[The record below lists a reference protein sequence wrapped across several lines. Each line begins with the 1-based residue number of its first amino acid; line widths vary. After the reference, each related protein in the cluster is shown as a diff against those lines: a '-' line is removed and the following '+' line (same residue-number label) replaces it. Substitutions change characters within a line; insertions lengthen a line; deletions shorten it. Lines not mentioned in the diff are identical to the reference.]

1 MPEITN
7 ELRDIIN
14 SLSVTE
20 AYDFYN
26 KFIHNE
32 EHQAL
37 LSKHG
42 FSTAGSIAPVNWEVF
57 ASILTGDM
65 GKQGYGAD
73 LDHFEVKSSVNR
85 NSFEYQYHLNGGKT
99 KLKDDMEVNHIFI
112 SYSRDYKDIEVR
124 LVEGRVLKPIFES
137 WMEGLVKNYE
147 GPNRRQRYRKSI
159 AFGLVASN
167 GVTVLKTLNGKL
179 VQS

>member
-1 MPEITN
+1 MSDITN

-14 SLSVTE
+14 SLSVAE

-32 EHQAL
+32 EHQNL
-37 LSKHG
+37 LAKHG

-73 LDHFEVKSSVNR
+73 LDNFEVKSSVDKS
-85 NSFEYQYHLNGGKT
+85 SFEYQYHLNGGKT
-99 KLKDDMEVNHIFI
+99 KLLDDMKVNHIFI
-112 SYSRDYKDIEVR
+112 SYSADYKDITVR
-124 LVEGRVLKPIFES
+124 LVAGEVLKPTFES
-137 WMEGLVKNYE
+137 WMEGLIKNYE
-147 GPNRRQRYRKSI
+147 GPNRKQRYRKSI
-159 AFGLVASN
+159 AYGFVANNS
-167 GVTVLKTLNGKL
+167 VTVLKTLNGKL